1 MGNMFSNTLVETV
14 NKCDN
19 DYEADGCDRTAK
31 IDGKRVTISIQDYR
45 DVKPGYDSYLQ
56 MSEPKG
62 DDEMNYL
69 VKLNK
74 NNKCDGELKI
84 EFKCPDPN
92 ASTDDNEDDASTD
105 AADASTDAAD
115 ASADDSTA
123 ANVET
128 SSQEPFINYMDNKKC
143 ILLVVIIFTLWI
155 YRKKILKILK

>member
-92 ASTDDNEDDASTD
+92 ASTD
-105 AADASTDAAD
+105 AAD
-115 ASADDSTA
+115 ASADASTA

>member
-19 DYEADGCDRTAK
+19 DYEADGCDRTMK

-74 NNKCDGELKI
+74 NNKCDGQLKI

-92 ASTDDNEDDASTD
+92 ASTDEADTSTD
-105 AADASTDAAD
+105 A
-115 ASADDSTA
+115 SAQQSIIKSYLGRVCTA
-123 ANVET
+123 
-128 SSQEPFINYMDNKKC
+128 
-143 ILLVVIIFTLWI
+143 LLLEMS
-155 YRKKILKILK
+155 ILKFFILFFFNL